1 MKQKIS
7 IEQFV
12 NKRGGYKVDTN
23 YSFRQRFSILELK
36 HANIL
41 QRIGRINS
49 LCMQHVREWEE
60 KGKVGNNMNYELSF
74 LQEEIVFHLRRAVDD
89 MISLVWMMNEWEH
102 GKKVVKVEIDSIGKY
117 LSEKNRKMR
126 CFDRNVGFLN
136 ILNNISNS
144 YKHSVYQTILP
155 LIGEKE
161 AGFYMNMY
169 QKNDTRNDEE
179 ECFYNQSDLLNGFQD
194 IFDVYVGIVYEKK
207 SVKKLN

>member
-117 LSEKNRKMR
+117 LSKKNRKMR

-144 YKHSVYQTILP
+144 YKHSV
-155 LIGEKE
+155 
-161 AGFYMNMY
+161 
-169 QKNDTRNDEE
+169 
-179 ECFYNQSDLLNGFQD
+179 
-194 IFDVYVGIVYEKK
+194 
-207 SVKKLN
+207 